1 VKRGPGA
8 VTTDGRRSVLVIRL
22 SAIGDCVMTSPAVR
36 ALRAACPDDFVAWV
50 VEPKSA
56 GIVVGN
62 PHVDEVILWDRA
74 SGGYFSPSSALS
86 LRRTLK
92 PYGFDIALD
101 FHGLARSA
109 MISALSGA
117 RTRVVSI
124 DSREGASLA
133 ANHVSQVRGPDEWV
147 VARNVALL
155 EAIGIHS
162 SERRTCVPVTD
173 ESAAEADRVLQAVG
187 LHGAP
192 LLCLHLKGSWA
203 HKFWPL
209 DRFARVAEHA
219 HERWGLASVVTGSRD
234 DRPDAERLASMST
247 VRVANLAGE
256 LSLGGSSAVV
266 ARCSAVVGPDTCT
279 VHMSAGLGV
288 PTVALFGPTSPARVA
303 PRGSHV
309 RVVMYEM
316 PCHPCVRRPTCI
328 DYDCMLRLP
337 TEVVVRALDD
347 LLTQSVAGATG

>member
-1 VKRGPGA
+1 

-22 SAIGDCVMTSPAVR
+22 SAIGDCVMTSAAVR
-36 ALRAACPDDFVAWV
+36 ALRAACPDDFIVWV

-56 GIVVGN
+56 GVVVGN
-62 PHVDEVILWDRA
+62 PHVNEVLLWDRT
-74 SGGYFSPSSALS
+74 SGGYFSPAAALG
-86 LRRTLK
+86 LWRTLK
-92 PYGFDIALD
+92 PYRFDIALD
-101 FHGLARSA
+101 FHGLARSG

-117 RTRVVSI
+117 EMRVVSV
-124 DSREGASLA
+124 DSRECASLA
-133 ANHVSQVRGPDEWV
+133 SNCVSQVRGPEEWV

-155 EAIGIHS
+155 EAIGVHS
-162 SERRTCVPVTD
+162 SERRTCVPLTD
-173 ESAAEADRVLQAVG
+173 ESVAEADGALRSVG
-187 LHGAP
+187 LADAP

-219 HERWGLASVVTGSRD
+219 LARWGLAAVVTGSRA
-234 DRPDAERLASMST
+234 DRADAERLSRISAA
-247 VRVANLAGE
+247 RVADLAGE
-256 LSLGGSSAVV
+256 LSLGASSAVV
-266 ARCSAVVGPDTCT
+266 ARCSAVVSPDTCT

-316 PCHPCVRRPTCI
+316 PCHPCVRRPTCVS
-328 DYDCMLRLP
+328 YDCMLRLP
-337 TEVVVRALDD
+337 ADLVIGALDD
-347 LLTQSVAGATG
+347 LLAPRSASRPRGDAR